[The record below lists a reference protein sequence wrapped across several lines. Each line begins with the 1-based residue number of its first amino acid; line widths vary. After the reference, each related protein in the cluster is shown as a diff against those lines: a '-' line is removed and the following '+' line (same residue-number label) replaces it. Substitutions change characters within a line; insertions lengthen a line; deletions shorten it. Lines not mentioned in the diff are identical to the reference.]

1 MATRTWAN
9 FDRFCTATS
18 LHGWRFLCAKQGT
31 SKPLRIGWMA
41 VVLASIGVA
50 IFFLNHSIRDFCS
63 STVQTTQ
70 DTSR

>member
-1 MATRTWAN
+1 M
-9 FDRFCTATS
+9 F
-18 LHGWRFLCAKQGT
+18 
-31 SKPLRIGWMA
+31 

-50 IFFLNHSIRDFCS
+50 AFFLTHSFLDFCS